1 MSGNSARTLR
11 VVARQ
16 EVSLLRSEYI
26 PVLLYFVMPLAIM
39 SFIQGAFTLFL
50 EFTEPGVPANGASL
64 AAPGQATMFGFMS
77 LAIFGHFFLGEYGWG
92 TWNRVRSMGVAPHQI
107 MAGKMMVNYVQQ
119 LLLFGFVMGAAALLF
134 SMRVTGS
141 LLALALLELV
151 VALVIVAYG
160 LIACALA
167 TSQAQYNAFAYLGA
181 LVLAG
186 VGGALTPIDTL
197 PGWAQA
203 LAPATPTYWAVKG
216 FEKIILR
223 SADLAEVSTEIL
235 VLVGFAVLFLAV
247 GALLFDA
254 DKPRSTWA

>member
-1 MSGNSARTLR
+1 MIPRTV

-16 EVSLLRSEYI
+16 ELALLRSEI
-26 PVLLYFVMPLAIM
+26 VPVTLYFLMPLAIL

-50 EFTEPGVPANGASL
+50 EYTEPGLPASGASL

-77 LAIFGHFFLGEYGWG
+77 LAMFGHFFLGENGWG
-92 TWNRVRSMGVAPHQI
+92 TWNRVRSMGVKPRQI
-107 MAGKMMVNYVQQ
+107 MAGKMAVAYLNQ
-119 LLLFGFVMGAAALLF
+119 LLLFAFVMGAGILLF
-134 SMRVTGS
+134 SLEVTGS
-141 LLALALLELV
+141 VAALVTVELV
-151 VALVIVAYG
+151 LAFLVVSYG

-186 VGGALTPIDTL
+186 VGGALTPFDTL

-203 LAPATPTYWAVKG
+203 IAPAAPTYWAVRA
-216 FEKIILR
+216 FETIILR
-223 SADLAEVSTEIL
+223 GGSFGDVAGELVALAAFG
-235 VLVGFAVLFLAV
+235 VGFLALGV
-247 GALLFDA
+247 ALFDP